1 MNTRRARPA
10 FLILILLSR
19 VALDVPQAFAHELA
33 YVATLSGLNEFP
45 ANNSAGVGTVI
56 AIVDFDAFTLDLEV
70 HFSALSGTT
79 TASHIHG
86 LTDQPLTG
94 LANVAT
100 MLPSFAGFPTGVT
113 SGDYSHSLDLT
124 DSASY
129 SPAFIS
135 DSGGTVALASSAL
148 FNGLAQ
154 GRTYLNIHTAAFP
167 GGELR
172 GFLLPDPKAD
182 FNHDGIVDGD
192 DLAIWQASLGVD
204 AAGDANDSEDTEG
217 VDFLIWQRQ
226 QGAVAGIGGFPATA
240 VPEPA
245 GCVLVATVAL
255 FLWQRRPQ
263 RAIGEVLS
271 KSSCDLAPE
280 R

>member
-1 MNTRRARPA
+1 MNTRRARQA
-10 FLILILLSR
+10 FLIFLVPLLT
-19 VALDVPQAFAHELA
+19 ALDASPAAAHELA
-33 YVATLSGLNEFP
+33 YIATLSGPNEFP
-45 ANNSAGVGTVI
+45 ANNSAGAGTVI
-56 AIVDFDAFTLDLEV
+56 AIVDFDAFTLDLDV
-70 HFSALSGTT
+70 HFSGLSGTT

-100 MLPSFAGFPTGVT
+100 MLPSFVGFPTGVT
-113 SGDYSHSLDLT
+113 SGDYSHTFELT
-124 DSASY
+124 DAASY

-148 FNGLAQ
+148 FNGLAE
-154 GRTYLNIHTAAFP
+154 GRAYLNIHTTAFP
-167 GGELR
+167 GGEIR

-182 FNHDGIVDGD
+182 FNHDGIVDGG

-226 QGAVAGIGGFPATA
+226 QGAVAGIVGFPVIT

-245 GCVLVATVAL
+245 CSVLAVTAAL
-255 FLWQRRPQ
+255 LIWQRR
-263 RAIGEVLS
+263 RRTSNWRVLS
-271 KSSCDLAPE
+271 KSSCGLPPE
-280 R
+280 C

>member
-1 MNTRRARPA
+1 MKTRHARPT
-10 FLILILLSR
+10 LL
-19 VALDVPQAFAHELA
+19 VLCVLLLAALSVPQAFAHELA
-33 YVATLSGLNEFP
+33 YVATLSGPNEFP
-45 ANNSAGVGTVI
+45 ANNSAGAGTVI
-56 AIVDFDAFTLDLEV
+56 VIIDFDAFTLDLDV
-70 HFSALSGTT
+70 HFSGLSGTT

-113 SGDYSHSLDLT
+113 FGDYSHSFELT

-135 DSGGTVALASSAL
+135 DNGGTIALASSSL
-148 FNGLAQ
+148 FDGLAQ
-154 GRTYLNIHTAAFP
+154 GRTYLNIHTTAFP
-167 GGELR
+167 GGEIR

-182 FNHDGIVDGD
+182 FNHDSIVDGG

-226 QGAVAGIGGFPATA
+226 QGAVAGIGGFPAIA
-240 VPEPA
+240 IPEPA

-280 R
+280 C